1 MSYYN
6 YKSSTTYNYQSLN
19 KSEHTI
25 QLKDKYKD
33 VSSMIIIFHSS
44 NKYLSITYYEGL
56 IEIYNISERQDLN
69 NKEFQSILEFSEE
82 RLNTEVL
89 TCQVY
94 IPSLKEIIIGSV
106 DGDLYVYSPFK
117 SIQNTN
123 GYMNNTNTY
132 TNYNKQNN
140 TYNDPIRKLGKYHD
154 FGIFNTIYTERNLNI
169 NSNTYNNPNSIS
181 SYMNTNNNHMNIII
195 ASSYSGEISFWEVQ
209 STSTN
214 INSNSMYTYNN
225 NINQQTN
232 NSYSLIEQKN
242 ISEKIISVSL
252 SDNENLFSV
261 AVYDKT
267 IFLYNLNTIK
277 ESFIPIMK
285 FSLTKVL
292 PSHISS
298 ITNINEGLLISSL
311 ETILFIPI
319 LLSNYYN
326 YRIDTDGELIFNSNM
341 KTLIIE
347 KSFNNKSNFPIIN
360 SLSYINSQNKIF
372 ASLSNGTV
380 QSLSVINGNMSFK
393 EVYKS
398 KHLDMKYS
406 TEVVALTVSQNDD
419 FICIAYG
426 NDFSNGV
433 NENVEYKYYVSM
445 FYI

>member
-6 YKSSTTYNYQSLN
+6 YQSSSYNYQSLN
-19 KSEHTI
+19 KSEYTI
-25 QLKDKYKD
+25 QLKDKKYKD
-33 VSSMIIIFHSS
+33 VSSMIMIFHSS
-44 NKYLSITYYEGL
+44 NKYLSITYYEGA
-56 IEIYNISERQDLN
+56 IEIYNISERQDVN
-69 NKEFQSILEFSEE
+69 NKEFQSILEIFEE

-117 SIQNTN
+117 NIQNTN
-123 GYMNNTNTY
+123 GYMNNNTY

-140 TYNDPIRKLGKYHD
+140 NDTIRKLVKYHD
-154 FGIFNTIYTERNLNI
+154 FGIFNAIYTERILNI
-169 NSNTYNNPNSIS
+169 NSNTYIHPNSIS
-181 SYMNTNNNHMNIII
+181 SYNNNHMKIVI

-214 INSNSMYTYNN
+214 HNSNNMYNYNN
-225 NINQQTN
+225 NLNQQTI
-232 NSYSLIEQKN
+232 NSYSLIEHKN

-252 SDNENLFSV
+252 SDTENLFSI
-261 AVYDKT
+261 AIYDKT
-267 IFLYNLNTIK
+267 IFLYNLNTLK
-277 ESFIPIMK
+277 ESFVPIMK

-292 PSHISS
+292 PSQISS
-298 ITNINEGLLISSL
+298 IININEGLLISSL

-326 YRIDTDGELIFNSNM
+326 YRLDTDGELIFNSNM

-360 SLSYINSQNKIF
+360 NLIYINSQNKIF

-380 QSLSVINGNMSFK
+380 QSLSVINGNISFK

-419 FICIAYG
+419 FICVAYG

-433 NENVEYKYYVSM
+433 NENVEYKYYVSI